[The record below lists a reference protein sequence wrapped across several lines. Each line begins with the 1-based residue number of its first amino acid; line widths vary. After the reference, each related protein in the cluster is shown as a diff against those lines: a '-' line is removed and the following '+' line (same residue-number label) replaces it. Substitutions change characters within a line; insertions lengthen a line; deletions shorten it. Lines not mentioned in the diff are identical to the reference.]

1 MQPNKSWLLVITLV
15 VCIAIALT
23 GAFYYPLSNEGLLE
37 IIAYELTIA
46 FGAFGI
52 LFLIHKR
59 GSDETV
65 LE

>member
-1 MQPNKSWLLVITLV
+1 MQPNKSWLLALTLIVCITL
-15 VCIAIALT
+15 ALT

-37 IIAYELTIA
+37 IIAYELTVS

-52 LFLIHKR
+52 LLLIHKR
-59 GSDETV
+59 GSDETA